1 MKARRFMRSEGYIRR
16 GQQPCNL
23 SMLSYAG
30 IWLYFSR
37 SVEGKD
43 VSVTIFK
50 VSGFE
55 IHKDYLDAPAQSDVL
70 ESIRDVVRLAPL
82 FAPETPRGQ
91 KMSVR
96 MTAAGAFGWISNRN
110 GYRYE
115 PLHPQGTS
123 WPPIPKTV
131 LQIWQD
137 LSGVS
142 RLPECCLVNFYGEG
156 ARMGLHQDKDEAD
169 MTWPVLSISLGDDGL
184 FRMGGNDRRDTT
196 RSVWLQSGD
205 VVVMAGP
212 ARRAYHGVDRIRFG
226 SSSLL
231 PKGGR
236 LNLTLR
242 VVR

>member
-1 MKARRFMRSEGYIRR
+1 MHSVGYIRR

-23 SMLSYAG
+23 SMTALAG
-30 IWLYFSR
+30 IWLYFSGYAK
-37 SVEGKD
+37 GKD
-43 VSVTIFK
+43 VSVTVLK

-55 IHKDYLDAPAQSDVL
+55 IYKNHLDAPAQRSVL
-70 ESIRDVVRLAPL
+70 KSIRDVVQQAP
-82 FAPETPRGQ
+82 FFEPETPRGR

-96 MTAAGAFGWISNRN
+96 MTAAGAFGWVSDRS

-115 PLHPQGTS
+115 PLHPQGMR
-123 WPPIPKTV
+123 WPPIPEPV
-131 LQIWQD
+131 LRIWQD

-142 RLPECCLVNFYGEG
+142 RQPECCLVNFFGEG
-156 ARMGLHQDKDEAD
+156 ARMGLHQDQDEAD

-184 FRMGGNDRRDTT
+184 FRMGGVARGDKT
-196 RSVWLQSGD
+196 RSVWLHSGD
-205 VVVMAGP
+205 VVVMAGA
-212 ARRAYHGVDRIRFG
+212 ARLAHHGVDRIRFG
-226 SSSLL
+226 SSGLM